1 MTSAD
6 KAVHIEDQV
15 VEDMEVCNQ
24 EADNNVD
31 HNHMENDNHIVD
43 IVDKVEEEVDNHVDH
58 SNVEAVET
66 VEEVMFE
73 EVEEKRDLLNL

>member
-43 IVDKVEEEVDNHVDH
+43 KVEEEVDNHVDH
-58 SNVEAVET
+58 SNVEAVEA

-73 EVEEKRDLLNL
+73 EVEGKRDLLNL